1 MTMNSLKDVYHDQ
14 LQDMWSANKQS
25 LDIVTALGRAAHD
38 KDLSK
43 ALIAGANGINDGME
57 KIAEICNQH
66 GISPDGEHCKGMQ
79 GLATEAKAHV
89 LDADFGS
96 DEVRDAV
103 IVTQYQ
109 RMVHYAIAGYGCL
122 VAFANRLDQ
131 DGDGAVLQTCLDLTY
146 DGDRT
151 MTSLVTAGVSQAGN
165 SGSCKG

>member
-25 LDIVTALGRAAHD
+25 LDIVTELGRAAHD

-43 ALIAGANGINDGME
+43 ALIAGANGISEGME

-79 GLATEAKAHV
+79 GLVAEAKAHV
-89 LDADFGS
+89 LDTDFGS
-96 DEVRDAV
+96 NKVRDAV

-109 RMVHYAIAGYGCL
+109 RLVHYAIAGYSCL
-122 VAFANRLDQ
+122 VTFANRLDQ
-131 DGDGAVLQTCLDLTY
+131 DGDGAILQECLDNTR

-151 MTSLVTAGVSQAGN
+151 MTSLANAGDG
-165 SGSCKG
+165 KTED